1 LTGHKKFPFR
11 VKTGISNL
19 KVTILT
25 PNPTLSA
32 SDQSEAPTNFAFVA
46 KKQLRTEALRYQL
59 FQDLLVTVSTIS
71 KTSTSLNMA
80 YKGVLAILWPVVLVA
95 IHPRKSSWMLPSVPR
110 SARSARRDNDAGF

>member
-19 KVTILT
+19 KVLILT

-32 SDQSEAPTNFAFVA
+32 SDQCATLTNFAFVA
-46 KKQLRTEALRYQL
+46 KKQLRTAVLKLQL

-71 KTSTSLNMA
+71 KTSTSLKMA

-95 IHPRKSSWMLPSVPR
+95 IQI
-110 SARSARRDNDAGF
+110 